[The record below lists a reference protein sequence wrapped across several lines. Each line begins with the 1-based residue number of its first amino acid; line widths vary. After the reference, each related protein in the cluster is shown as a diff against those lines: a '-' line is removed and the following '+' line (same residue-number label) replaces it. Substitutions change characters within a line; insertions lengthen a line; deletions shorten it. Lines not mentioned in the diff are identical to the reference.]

1 VHLGPPSTRVQAP
14 RILRPQGPN
23 HAKTN
28 RRVNPQLPRLITKSQ
43 QTGVDELQSEFA
55 IIPFSIANAIFG
67 AGLLV

>member
-1 VHLGPPSTRVQAP
+1 MASGSE
-14 RILRPQGPN
+14 
-23 HAKTN
+23 
-28 RRVNPQLPRLITKSQ
+28 